1 MRGEISA
8 SDLAEFDFCSVA
20 WYLDK
25 EGYRRSRI
33 SSVHMTEGRTM
44 HKRVSTFHRRAE
56 RTMLAGVVGAVVIA
70 LLIAVTLTGIL

>member
-8 SDLAEFDFCSVA
+8 SELAEFDFCSVA

-33 SSVHMTEGRTM
+33 SSVHMTAGRDM
-44 HKRVSTFHRRAE
+44 HKSVSVFHRRAE
-56 RTMLAGVVGAVVIA
+56 KTVLAGVIGAVAMA
-70 LLIAVTLTGIL
+70 LLIVIILSGYL

>member
-8 SDLAEFDFCSVA
+8 SELAEFDFCSVA

-33 SSVHMTEGRTM
+33 SSVHMTAGRDM
-44 HKRVSTFHRRAE
+44 HRRVSTYHKRAE
-56 RTMLAGVVGAVVIA
+56 TTTRAGLVGAIVIA
-70 LLIAVTLTGIL
+70 VLLVILLSGIL